1 METGNEDN
9 NEIKHERIRV
19 KKRIKIKK
27 KSDPKSKI
35 KKMAA
40 RVLWVVVVILF
51 IYALITMVKE
61 SDIRDKD
68 KSFFTPPLI
77 HSLLHQML

>member
-9 NEIKHERIRV
+9 SEIKHERIRV

-35 KKMAA
+35 KKVVA

-68 KSFFTPPLI
+68 KSFFTPPVVK
-77 HSLLHQML
+77 SLLHQML